1 MIDLSVVVAAYDM
14 RREIPRTVRSLSP
27 PYQTGIDPARVE
39 IIVVDNGSPEP
50 VEAAWFA
57 GVAADVRV
65 MRFPPGDPSPC
76 RAINAGAAAARG
88 SSIAV
93 LIDGARLASPGLF
106 ERAFAAMRIAGDV
119 FVATMG
125 FHLGSEPQQ
134 VSLAKGYSRELEDR
148 LLAQI
153 GWPQDGYRLF
163 EICARG
169 ESYHDGVLSP
179 FSETVAFVMRRESFE
194 RIGGFHE
201 GFRYGGGGLANF
213 EFFERVHADDAI
225 TPVVLV
231 GEGTFHQVHYGST
244 TRAGGVRARTTP
256 GGPTIW
262 DAMSTEFED
271 VVGRPPLSLE
281 LRKPLLFGRCENAAA
296 QRCFFAEPEEV
307 PKTAAARHAAEKR
320 RLLAAIVAE
329 SAPGSVL
336 DVGCGDL
343 DVTHDLPVERYVGLD
358 ASSEAI
364 GIAGRRRPD
373 WRFEVGDLLAAD
385 LTPADLV
392 LCLDVLVHEPDRNRY
407 RAAVRRLAGLAR
419 RELVVAGYNQPP
431 WLASP
436 ATFYHEPITTTLAA
450 SGLFDALTIVGGYR
464 DTTVVRA
471 LRAASRVGLS
481 NAPDALGKR

>member
-1 MIDLSVVVAAYDM
+1 MTDLSVIVAAHDM

-27 PYQTGIDPARVE
+27 PYQTGIDPARLE
-39 IIVVDNGSPEP
+39 IIVVDNGSAEP
-50 VEAAWFA
+50 VDAAWFV
-57 GVAADVRV
+57 GVAAEVRI

-76 RAINAGAAAARG
+76 RALNAGVAAARG

-93 LIDGARLASPGLF
+93 LIDGARIASPGFL
-106 ERAFAAMRIAGDV
+106 ERALAAMRIADDV

-125 FHLGSEPQQ
+125 FHLGHETQQ
-134 VSLAKGYSRELEDR
+134 VSLAKGYSREIEDR

-153 GWPQDGYRLF
+153 GWPHEGYRLF

-179 FSETVAFVMRRESFE
+179 FSETVGFVMRRESFA

-213 EFFERVHADDAI
+213 EFFERVHADEAI

-231 GEGTFHQVHYGST
+231 GEGTFHQVHDGIT
-244 TRAGGVRARTTP
+244 TRAGGVRARETP
-256 GGPTIW
+256 DGPTIW
-262 DAMSTEFED
+262 DAMSSEFEEL
-271 VVGRPPLSLE
+271 VGRPPLSLE

-296 QRCFFAEPEEV
+296 ERCFFAEPV
-307 PKTAAARHAAEKR
+307 GIPTASARHAAEKR
-320 RLLAAIVAE
+320 RLLGAIVAE
-329 SAPGSVL
+329 TAPGSVL

-343 DVTHDLPVERYVGLD
+343 ELTHDLPVARYLGLD
-358 ASSEAI
+358 VSAEAI
-364 GIAGRRRPD
+364 AIARGRRPD

-392 LCLDVLVHEPDRNRY
+392 ICLDLLVRERDRNRY

-436 ATFYHEPITTTLAA
+436 ETFYHEPITTTLTAC
-450 SGLFDALTIVGGYR
+450 GLFDALTIAGGFR

-471 LRAASRVGLS
+471 VRAAGRVGVAK
-481 NAPDALGKR
+481 APETLQKR